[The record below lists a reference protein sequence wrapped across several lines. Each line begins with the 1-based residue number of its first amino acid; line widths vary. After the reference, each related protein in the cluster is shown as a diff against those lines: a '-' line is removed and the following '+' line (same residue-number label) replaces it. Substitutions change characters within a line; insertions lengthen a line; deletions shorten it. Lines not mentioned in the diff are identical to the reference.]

1 MKDIVQLQSD
11 LKKAELRILEL
22 ETNSTDNPLFVNMF
36 NSSPVPFGLS
46 NKDGTILNINTTFIK
61 TFGYDI
67 KDIPTVSDWWPLAYP
82 DVHYRE
88 WVVSIWDRR
97 LAESQQ
103 TNTDFEPIE
112 VNIKCKDGT
121 KRVVLISAAPLKG
134 SYTEVFLVIFYDI
147 TEMKKAKNKIGDLS
161 HSLANM
167 TASIEH
173 QNIKLLIE
181 KEKAEASAERLKLA
195 MLGANDGLWDWDL
208 AGDKIYFSPRWKS
221 MLGFAEDEIIDHY
234 DTWRDLVHPEDVDKA
249 IAQIQDFMDKKVVR
263 YESEFRMRH
272 KDGQYINIL
281 SRAFAVESEEGKI
294 TRLVGTHIDITER
307 KKAEEQLN
315 YQSSHDS
322 LTGLVN
328 RREFERR
335 TEQLLFTSK
344 KQNQLH
350 ALCYMDLDQFKVV
363 NDTCGHAAGDEMLRQ
378 ISALLKEA
386 VRDNDTLARL
396 GGDEFGVLMEHC
408 SPDNAYRVTRA
419 IQAAIQEYQFVW
431 ENRTF
436 RAGVSIGLVQITD
449 KTNNLTELLKVA
461 DVACYMAKDKGRNRI
476 HVHCDDDS
484 ELAKRQGEMHWVTR
498 IQHALDEDR
507 FCLYAQMIEPLE
519 KSSGKHF
526 EILVRMIDEEGDII
540 PPGAFLPSAER
551 YNLMRELDKW
561 VIRNALSSLRN
572 HPEFLN
578 EIDFISIN
586 LSGQS
591 ITDERFLEFV
601 LKEVRSLKD
610 SAKKI
615 CFEITET
622 AAISNLLL
630 AGKFISEL
638 RKFGCRFALDDFGS
652 GLSSFGYLKNLAVD
666 YLKIDGAFVKDIVC
680 DPIDRAMV
688 KSINEIGQV
697 MGMETIAE
705 FVESEEIKTMLKEIG
720 VDYAQGFAIHKP
732 QPFIEL
738 LNEEP
743 DIKGCNNSTV
753 QPHTK

>member
-1 MKDIVQLQSD
+1 MKEIDQLISK
-11 LKKAELRILEL
+11 LKKAEMRILEL
-22 ETNSTDNPLFVNMF
+22 ETNSTDNLLFLNIF
-36 NSSPVPFGLS
+36 NSSPVPFGLCDKAGS
-46 NKDGTILNINTTFIK
+46 VLNLNTMFIK
-61 TFGYDI
+61 TFGYNIEDV
-67 KDIPTVSDWWPLAYP
+67 PTVSDWWPSAYP
-82 DVHYRE
+82 DNEYRA
-88 WVVSIWDRR
+88 WVIKTWDKR
-97 LAESQQ
+97 LFESHKN
-103 TNTDFEPIE
+103 NTDFEPFE
-112 VNIKCKDGT
+112 VYIRCKNGT
-121 KRVVLISAAPLKG
+121 KRTVLISAAPLTG
-134 SYTEVFLVIFYDI
+134 AHTEILLVIFYDI
-147 TEMKKAKNKIGDLS
+147 TEMKMAKNKIGDLS
-161 HSLANM
+161 FSLASM
-167 TASIEH
+167 SASIKH
-173 QNIKLLIE
+173 QSLELLIE

-195 MLGANDGLWDWDL
+195 MLGANDGLWDWDI
-208 AGDKIYFSPRWKS
+208 AGDKMYFSPRWKS
-221 MLGFAEDEIIDHY
+221 MLGYAEDEIVDHY
-234 DTWRDLVHPEDVDKA
+234 MTWKGLLHPEDIDAA
-249 IAQIQDFMDKKVVR
+249 IAQIQNFMDKKVER
-263 YESEFRMRH
+263 YEAEFRMQH
-272 KDGQYINIL
+272 KDGEYINIL
-281 SRAFAVESEEGKI
+281 SRAFAVESEEGNV

-315 YQSSHDS
+315 YQSTHDS

-335 TEQLLFTSK
+335 TEQLLSDSK
-344 KQNQLH
+344 QQNKFH

-378 ISALLKEA
+378 IAVLLKGA

-396 GGDEFGVLMEHC
+396 GGDEFGILMEHC
-408 SPDNAYRVTRA
+408 SPENAHRVTTA
-419 IQAAIQEYQFVW
+419 IQAAIEEYQFVW
-431 ENRTF
+431 EKSSF
-436 RAGVSIGLVQITD
+436 RVGVSIGLVQITD

-476 HVHCDDDS
+476 HVHCDEDA
-484 ELAKRQGEMHWVTR
+484 ELVERQGEMHWVNR
-498 IQHALDEDR
+498 LQHALDEDR
-507 FCLYAQMIEPLE
+507 FCLYAQMIQPLKE
-519 KSSGKHF
+519 SEGEHF
-526 EILVRMIDEEGDII
+526 ELLIRMVGEDGDII

-551 YNLMRELDKW
+551 YNLMCPLDKW
-561 VIRNALSSLRN
+561 VITNAMRLLKA

-578 EIDFISIN
+578 RIDFISIN

-601 LKEVRSLKD
+601 LKEIRSLKN
-610 SAKKI
+610 SATKV

-705 FVESEEIKTMLKEIG
+705 FVENEEIKTMLKEIG
-720 VDYAQGFAIHKP
+720 VNYAQGFAIHKP

-738 LNEEP
+738 LTE
-743 DIKGCNNSTV
+743 
-753 QPHTK
+753 

>member
-1 MKDIVQLQSD
+1 
-11 LKKAELRILEL
+11 
-22 ETNSTDNPLFVNMF
+22 
-36 NSSPVPFGLS
+36 
-46 NKDGTILNINTTFIK
+46 
-61 TFGYDI
+61 
-67 KDIPTVSDWWPLAYP
+67 
-82 DVHYRE
+82 
-88 WVVSIWDRR
+88 
-97 LAESQQ
+97 
-103 TNTDFEPIE
+103 
-112 VNIKCKDGT
+112 
-121 KRVVLISAAPLKG
+121 
-134 SYTEVFLVIFYDI
+134 
-147 TEMKKAKNKIGDLS
+147 
-161 HSLANM
+161 
-167 TASIEH
+167 
-173 QNIKLLIE
+173 
-181 KEKAEASAERLKLA
+181 
-195 MLGANDGLWDWDL
+195 
-208 AGDKIYFSPRWKS
+208 
-221 MLGFAEDEIIDHY
+221 
-234 DTWRDLVHPEDVDKA
+234 
-249 IAQIQDFMDKKVVR
+249 
-263 YESEFRMRH
+263 MRH

-322 LTGLVN
+322 LTELVN

-335 TEQLLFTSK
+335 TEKLLSASK
-344 KQNQLH
+344 KKNQLH
-350 ALCYMDLDQFKVV
+350 ALCYMDLDQFKIV

-431 ENRTF
+431 ENRSF
-436 RAGVSIGLVQITD
+436 RVGVSIGLVQITD

-476 HVHCDDDS
+476 HVHCDEDS

-526 EILVRMIDEEGDII
+526 EVLVRMIDEEGDII

-561 VIRNALSSLRN
+561 VISDTLRSLKT

-578 EIDFISIN
+578 RIDFISIN

-601 LKEVRSLKD
+601 LKEIRSLKS
-610 SAKKI
+610 SATKI

-638 RKFGCRFALDDFGS
+638 RRFGCRFALDDFGS

-666 YLKIDGAFVKDIVC
+666 YLKIDGTFVKDIVC

-705 FVESEEIKTMLKEIG
+705 FVESEEIKMMLQEIG
-720 VDYAQGFAIHKP
+720 VNYAQGFAIHKP

-738 LNEEP
+738 LTEES
-743 DIKGCNNSTV
+743 DTKDSNSSKV